1 MSRGVKWI
9 NNITLISYLYIYSL
23 LSRRNV
29 AQIHCSYASESE
41 TIGQYITYTFDCIWC
56 FKQNIIWNKMAGCA
70 IGVLMLSS
78 LQIGTFV
85 LRLGAGYIGSHMK
98 YAPNLKKE
106 SYILIVISQ
115 KSVHIPHTCTFISTL
130 EIQMIRFHLTWL
142 PNSILCLRVIN

>member
-1 MSRGVKWI
+1 
-9 NNITLISYLYIYSL
+9 
-23 LSRRNV
+23 
-29 AQIHCSYASESE
+29 
-41 TIGQYITYTFDCIWC
+41 
-56 FKQNIIWNKMAGCA
+56 MAGCA

-115 KSVHIPHTCTFISTL
+115 KSVHIPHTSISTL
-130 EIQMIRFHLTWL
+130 EIRMIRFHRT
-142 PNSILCLRVIN
+142 